1 MRAAAIIISFAAALA
16 EAGAAR
22 AQTLHAA
29 LTEQEISIDRGFA
42 GAQIILFGAVRDT
55 AHESLEGH
63 DLVVIVRGPPKDF
76 SIRQKSRIGGFWI
89 AGEPVV
95 ARAAPSLYFVGST
108 RPLSEIV
115 DDVQRERRQLGAE
128 FLRLSFAGL
137 PPPPTP
143 AHDAATPAEA
153 ADADGAEATGGLR
166 TPAPEKIDNPA
177 YYYNLYR
184 EAFVRA
190 MKDEELYTEQEG
202 AVRFLEGGLF
212 QVTIDLPATTPVG
225 VYRVIMYLIENGEV
239 AAYRDDPLFVNKVG
253 LERQI
258 YDLAHNRPLIYGFL
272 CVLVSLFAG
281 WAAALV
287 LRK

>member
-1 MRAAAIIISFAAALA
+1 MRAPAIIAFFAAALA
-16 EAGAAR
+16 AAGAAD

-42 GAQIILFGAVRDT
+42 GARIILFGAVRDT
-55 AHESLEGH
+55 EHSTLEGH

-89 AGEPVV
+89 AGEPVI

-108 RPLSEIV
+108 RPLAEIV

-143 AHDAATPAEA
+143 AAETARPAE
-153 ADADGAEATGGLR
+153 EL
-166 TPAPEKIDNPA
+166 TPGQARDLANPPPEKIDNPA
-177 YYYNLYR
+177 YFYNLYR
-184 EAFVRA
+184 DAFVRA
-190 MKDEELYTEQEG
+190 MKDDALYTEQEG

-258 YDLAHNRPLIYGFL
+258 YDLAHNRPLIYGL
-272 CVLVSLFAG
+272 ICVLVSLLAG